1 MYFGYWFRL
10 YLKILNVKSNFVP
23 MNSYDKKLQQIR
35 LQHQIVEI
43 LKNDNGVSCHFD
55 YHINMMS
62 DDETIKLNLLTYN
75 PAHQNYMLMHSV
87 SGKSSIHCLEKMRSY
102 LNEFYNPQ
110 FLYSFTIEWKR
121 KDKPLK
127 HISYFRATD
136 EEAAKA
142 KFLHEKEE
150 SEYDYMIMRNPI
162 S

>member
-1 MYFGYWFRL
+1 
-10 YLKILNVKSNFVP
+10 

-35 LQHQIVEI
+35 LQHQIVGI

-75 PAHQNYMLMHSV
+75 PAHENYMLLHST
-87 SGKSSIHCLEKMRSY
+87 SGKSSIHCLERMQTY
-102 LNEFYNPQ
+102 LSEFYNPK
-110 FLYSFTIEWKR
+110 FLYSFTIEWKK
-121 KDKPLK
+121 KDDPLK
-127 HISYFRATD
+127 HISYFRAID
-136 EEAAKA
+136 ESEARA

-150 SEYDYMIMRNPI
+150 LEYEYTILRNPI

>member
-1 MYFGYWFRL
+1 
-10 YLKILNVKSNFVP
+10 

-35 LQHQIVEI
+35 LQHQIGEI
-43 LKNDNGVSCHFD
+43 LENDNGVSCHFD

-75 PAHQNYMLMHSV
+75 PAHENYMLLHST
-87 SGKSSIHCLEKMRSY
+87 SGKSSIDCLEKMKIY

-110 FLYSFTIEWKR
+110 FLYSFTIEWKK
-121 KDKPLK
+121 KDEPLK
-127 HISYFRATD
+127 HISYFRAAD
-136 EEAAKA
+136 EAAAKA

-150 SEYDYMIMRNPI
+150 AEYDYTILRNPI